1 MIVNKNASLKKLNTF
16 KVDAS
21 CDVLVESSSTNDLL
35 EVLNNKELNN
45 NLFIL
50 GGGSNILFTKHY
62 QGTIINLKEESIK
75 ILDEGPDKVQV
86 FGRKAESQPTKARY
100 FVSFHDLARSL

>member
-1 MIVNKNASLKKLNTF
+1 MIVNKNASLKRFNTF
-16 KVDAS
+16 NVDAS
-21 CDVLVESSSTNDLL
+21 CDVLVESINTNDIL

-62 QGTIINLKEESIK
+62 YL
-75 ILDEGPDKVQV
+75 
-86 FGRKAESQPTKARY
+86 
-100 FVSFHDLARSL
+100 

>member
-16 KVDAS
+16 NVDAS
-21 CDVLVESSSTNDLL
+21 CDVLVESSNTNDIL

-86 FGRKAESQPTKARY
+86 E
-100 FVSFHDLARSL
+100 VSAGTVSYTHLRAHET

>member
-16 KVDAS
+16 NVDAS

-62 QGTIINLKEESIK
+62 QGTIITVSYTHLT
-75 ILDEGPDKVQV
+75 LPTTLQV
-86 FGRKAESQPTKARY
+86 
-100 FVSFHDLARSL
+100 